1 MSEYVTGMWLLV
13 PLGYLV
19 GSISTA
25 ILVCRAL
32 ALPDPREQGSRNPGA
47 TNVLRYGG
55 KKAAGLTL
63 FGDLIKGT
71 LPVVIAMVLGAADV
85 IVGSVGIAAFLG
97 HLYPIFFGF
106 QGGKGVATG
115 AGAFFGFHWLL
126 GTIVVGTW
134 LVAVKF
140 TRISSLSAIIA
151 ASLAPVYAWWLLE
164 SQPLVLAT
172 AFIAVVSVWRHRLNI
187 GRLWRGEEDRIGG

>member
-1 MSEYVTGMWLLV
+1 MGLWLLV
-13 PLGYLV
+13 PLGYLI
-19 GSISTA
+19 GSVSTA

-32 ALPDPREQGSRNPGA
+32 ALPDPREQGSKNPGA

-63 FGDLIKGT
+63 SGDLIKGT
-71 LPVVIAMVLGAADV
+71 LPVVIAMVLGGDAV
-85 IVGSVGIAAFLG
+85 IVGTVGIAAFLG
-97 HLYPIFFGF
+97 HLYPIFFDF

-115 AGAFFGFHWLL
+115 AGVFFGFHWLL
-126 GTIVVGTW
+126 GTLVVGTW
-134 LVAVKF
+134 LIALKF

-151 ASLAPVYAWWLLE
+151 ASLAPVYGWWLLD
-164 SQPLVLAT
+164 SLPLVLAT
-172 AFIAVVSVWRHRLNI
+172 AFISVVSVWRHRLNI